1 MNESYQ
7 LIMELGRGTYG
18 KATLVR
24 SNLPGQK
31 FYVMKTINIENM
43 SENNIKKSFEEVNII
58 KKLNHPNIIKFHE
71 AFIVNNP
78 TKTMNLIVEFADGG
92 DLHQKIN
99 EMKKTNKFFEE
110 SQILDYFIQICL
122 ALYHMHSKHILHRDL
137 KPQNVFLT
145 STGMVK
151 LGDFGISKCLDYSL
165 AKARSVVGTPFYLS
179 PELIQHI
186 PYSYKSDIWSLG
198 VLLYEM
204 TTLKMP
210 FEGCNLAMLAY
221 RIQKGMYEKLSDCWS
236 TDLKELIY
244 SLLNVDPD
252 KRPDIKDILS
262 KFFYY

>member
-1 MNESYQ
+1 
-7 LIMELGRGTYG
+7 
-18 KATLVR
+18 
-24 SNLPGQK
+24 
-31 FYVMKTINIENM
+31 
-43 SENNIKKSFEEVNII
+43 
-58 KKLNHPNIIKFHE
+58 
-71 AFIVNNP
+71 
-78 TKTMNLIVEFADGG
+78 
-92 DLHQKIN
+92 
-99 EMKKTNKFFEE
+99 
-110 SQILDYFIQICL
+110 
-122 ALYHMHSKHILHRDL
+122 MHSKHILHRDL

-210 FEGCNLAMLAY
+210 FEGRNLAMLAY
-221 RIQKGMYEKLSDCWS
+221 RIQKGIYEKLSDCWS